1 MLATIR
7 IKTDA
12 SEHNPEGVVVINLV
26 DFNADL
32 HEAFDSADLDS
43 LPVER
48 PRTLTTKDLDD
59 ARAELERRHDELLA
73 MRADLDARHA
83 SLNAQAAEQE
93 AERVRLTEWAAKLA
107 EQAEA
112 KPLSIA
118 ALREALTA
126 LGIAFDADA
135 KKADLQALFDK
146 SPAQ

>member
-43 LPVER
+43 LLVEQ

-59 ARAELERRHDELLA
+59 ARAELERRHDELLS
-73 MRADLDARHA
+73 MRADLDARHE
-83 SLNAQAAEQE
+83 SLSAQAAKQE
-93 AERVRLTEWAAKLA
+93 AERNRLTEWAAKLA
-107 EQAEA
+107 EQADA
-112 KPLSIA
+112 KPLGIA
-118 ALREALTA
+118 ALREALA
-126 LGIAFDADA
+126 ARSIAFDPDA
-135 KKADLQALFDK
+135 KKADLQALLDQN
-146 SPAQ
+146 PAQ